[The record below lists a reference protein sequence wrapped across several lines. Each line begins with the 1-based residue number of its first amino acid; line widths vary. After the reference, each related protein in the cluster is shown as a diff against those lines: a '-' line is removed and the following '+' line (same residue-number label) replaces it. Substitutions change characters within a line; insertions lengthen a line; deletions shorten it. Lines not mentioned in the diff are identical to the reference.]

1 MSSPQLP
8 RVLIVEDDDG
18 IREMVRAVLTGLG
31 FPVQLA
37 SSGAQ
42 AIEIFQQGRTDVV
55 LLDVKMPIMD
65 GPRTLLALRQ
75 SGLPVRCCFMSG
87 YADSHTREQLM
98 GLGATHIL
106 AKPFRLED
114 LRQAI
119 LDAYEAR

>member
-1 MSSPQLP
+1 MSSPQVP
-8 RVLIVEDDDG
+8 RVLIVEDDEAV
-18 IREMVRAVLTGLG
+18 REMVRAALTGLG

-37 SSGAQ
+37 SSGAL
-42 AIEIFQQGRTDVV
+42 AIEIFRQGQTDVV
-55 LLDVKMPIMD
+55 LLDVRMPIMD

-87 YADSHTREQLM
+87 HADSYTREQLM

-119 LDAYEAR
+119 LDAYDAR